1 MRPDQLTRLQELSEK
16 LAERFLLEADPA
28 EWPGDG
34 QVPADMTQQQRGD
47 SYWCKKNAMATGGV
61 LRFTM
66 DVLAKQ
72 TPAEDPKNP
81 PDPSKEADIDRQIRD
96 AERRSAA
103 LVEQAIA
110 TAKRKPEFDK
120 RTHGGK

>member
-1 MRPDQLTRLQELSEK
+1 MRPDQLTRLQELTEK

-34 QVPADMTQQQRGD
+34 QVPAGMTQQQRGD
-47 SYWCKKNAMATGGV
+47 AYWCKKNAMATGGV

-66 DVLAKQ
+66 DILAKK
-72 TPAEDPKNP
+72 PPEDQKP
-81 PDPSKEADIDRQIRD
+81 PDPAKDADMDRQIRD

-103 LVEQAIA
+103 LVESAIA
-110 TAKRKPEFDK
+110 AAKRKPEFDK
-120 RTHGGK
+120 RVSGK